1 MRRLAWY
8 LGGMTQTPPFH
19 SKDQRFSL
27 GMTIASFKAMFAS
40 PNEKMQMM
48 MLPRDGCEHCRL
60 LYEVHRDATMSY
72 HHILNQYELAVLR
85 QDSNT
90 IETLDRLR
98 REAVSRRELSRK
110 AVDYHVTT
118 HEGWTEQ

>member
-1 MRRLAWY
+1 
-8 LGGMTQTPPFH
+8 
-19 SKDQRFSL
+19 
-27 GMTIASFKAMFAS
+27 
-40 PNEKMQMM
+40 
-48 MLPRDGCEHCRL
+48 
-60 LYEVHRDATMSY
+60 MSY

-98 REAVSRRELSRK
+98 REAVSRRERSRK
-110 AVDYHVTT
+110 AVDYHVTA